1 MYHSLFES
9 LYNKVQTTQLPLI
22 DSGYKKETQDMESQ
36 SPADVDFR
44 LTDKDP
50 KITFYLLLLGQ
61 INYFVVEGMEL
72 LSLSLLKV
80 INIKVLPFLK
90 ISISSVLGGLF
101 SPAEYELYRN
111 VFRFLLAKPWTESN
125 CVLWYNLSKGR
136 KKNAFTGELDHSD
149 FPDVQA
155 FLVLLTRIRYR
166 WNFKQSVK
174 TAAIVL
180 QNRKH

>member
-101 SPAEYELYRN
+101 SPTEYELYRN
-111 VFRFLLAKPWTESN
+111 VFRFLLAKP
-125 CVLWYNLSKGR
+125 
-136 KKNAFTGELDHSD
+136 
-149 FPDVQA
+149 
-155 FLVLLTRIRYR
+155 
-166 WNFKQSVK
+166 
-174 TAAIVL
+174 
-180 QNRKH
+180 